1 MKYFLCFA
9 LIFTGILNTACAQSF
24 NETIRI
30 SGNAKKGDTVKI
42 YLWDHYFGQR
52 YDATLQRRIK
62 QQVCDDGNYSFEFDA
77 IKGPVYF
84 SMSVRPMGEDHVI
97 ENYLAFPGDSVH
109 ITRGNNRHVSFSGKG
124 AEAMACRFSMD
135 SIHSVAFNTY
145 KIKVYPNA
153 LFARKESI
161 LYQRTIYAQFDSA
174 FKGQQ
179 MILDARKPFLNLI
192 QYQILQADIIG
203 NYALRK
209 YEGYTTALNII
220 PGTLTVDS
228 ANHIKAEVNELF
240 RREGYIA
247 KTDIPDDILSLSKK
261 YVKAVISYLRLE
273 GNTKPIYQLIAER
286 YKGVLRDQLLTVYAL
301 DSQSITQSPEA
312 EMKLS
317 LQFIKTDYFREGISY
332 LLSTYLRGVTAY
344 NFILQDMSGKMRSL
358 TEFKGKRVVIDY
370 WFTGCSACSQVYA
383 GGLKATEEALKDD
396 TSIVF
401 ITIANDD
408 DKQTW
413 LNSINK
419 NIYTSGSTTNLFI
432 GELGNDHPAITKYG
446 VNAYPTL
453 VIVDAGGKIFYNGYA
468 PRNKEDLMAL
478 ITSK

>member
-9 LIFTGILNTACAQSF
+9 VLFTIVLNTTHARSF

-62 QQVCDDGNYSFEFDA
+62 QLVCDNGSYSFQFDS

-97 ENYLAFPGDSVH
+97 ENYLAFPGDSVN
-109 ITRGNNRHVSFSGKG
+109 ITRENNRHVSFSGKG

-135 SIHSVAFNTY
+135 SAHSVAFTTY
-145 KIKVYPNA
+145 KIKVFPNV
-153 LFARKESI
+153 LLARKESI

-174 FKGQQ
+174 FKAEQL
-179 MILDARKPFLNLI
+179 ILNARKPFLNTI
-192 QYQILQADIIG
+192 QYQVLQADIIG
-203 NYALRK
+203 NHALQK
-209 YEGYTTALNII
+209 YGSYTTALNII
-220 PGTLTVDS
+220 PTSIAVDS

-240 RREGYIA
+240 RKEGYMA

-261 YVKAVISYLRLE
+261 YVKAVLSYLRPE
-273 GNTKPIYQLIAER
+273 GNMKPIYQLIAER
-286 YKGVLRDQLLTVYAL
+286 YKGLLRDQLLTVYAL
-301 DSQSITQSPEA
+301 DSQTLTQSPEA
-312 EMKLS
+312 EIKLS

-344 NFILQDMSGKMRSL
+344 NFTLEDMSGKMRSL
-358 TEFKGKRVVIDY
+358 SEFKGKRVVIDY
-370 WFTGCSACSQVYA
+370 WFTGCSACSQVYT

-396 TSIVF
+396 ASVVF

-408 DKQTW
+408 DRQTW

-419 NIYTSGSTTNLFI
+419 NIYTSHSTINLFI
-432 GELGNDHPAITKYG
+432 GELSFDHPAITKYG
-446 VNAYPTL
+446 VQAYPTL
-453 VIVDAGGKIFYNGYA
+453 VIVDADGKIFYNGHA
-468 PRNKEDLMAL
+468 PRNKEDLVAL
-478 ITSK
+478 IKSK